1 MEKSESGGGLI
12 WLGRKK
18 IRLAAARRLT
28 RSRRQAAPA
37 ANVSRTMGFAL
48 GAGLFRRTHVG
59 VGFNVAPLLFHNATQ
74 LTLHSFKS
82 VVDDFFER
90 FVSAVIHLSFIGHKL
105 VARRHRHVDPA
116 PVWVPFLMGVIGLL
130 DSDIAAVDVITKS
143 LESFCIIQNEIV
155 DMVRF
160 FQTPIRYLNRQ
171 LHNYLDTTALLAIEG
186 TKISVPAFNSNLP
199 QRPEMADQSG
209 RFDLHQIR
217 FHVFD
222 NSLSNTGRQQIYD
235 RRVDFR
241 RRRKRP
247 AVVSILRDN
256 FRDLVG
262 QLFLNPPVGFR
273 GQLRALGN

>member
-74 LTLHSFKS
+74 LALHGLKC
-82 VVDDFFER
+82 VVDDFFKR
-90 FVSAVIHLSFIGHKL
+90 FVSAVVHLPFISHKL

-116 PVWVPFLMGVIGLL
+116 SVWVPFLMGVIGLL

-155 DMVRF
+155 DLVRF
-160 FQTPIRYLNRQ
+160 FQTPISDLNWQ
-171 LHNYLDTTALLAIEG
+171 LHD
-186 TKISVPAFNSNLP
+186 
-199 QRPEMADQSG
+199 
-209 RFDLHQIR
+209 
-217 FHVFD
+217 
-222 NSLSNTGRQQIYD
+222 
-235 RRVDFR
+235 
-241 RRRKRP
+241 
-247 AVVSILRDN
+247 
-256 FRDLVG
+256 
-262 QLFLNPPVGFR
+262 
-273 GQLRALGN
+273 